1 MMSVSAHDRIA
12 GRPSRTK
19 ILEEFIVYAQSNPGI
34 VFMRKDQIARFALSS
49 PLTIRE
55 GTERRKEHLDEGIIS
70 KLNPE

>member
-1 MMSVSAHDRIA
+1 
-12 GRPSRTK
+12 
-19 ILEEFIVYAQSNPGI
+19 
-34 VFMRKDQIARFALSS
+34 MRKDQIARFALSS

>member
-1 MMSVSAHDRIA
+1 MSVSAHDRIA

-55 GTERRKEHLDEGIIS
+55 GT
-70 KLNPE
+70 